1 MPTPIEILKNE
12 LANVFFDHHS
22 PLPLYHQVYSF
33 LRELIESG
41 KLQPGDLLPSEADLT
56 DLFNVGRQTVRK
68 ALSNLVNDHMLE
80 RYAGKGTFVCDAK
93 QRNNFYM
100 DRSFSQQLIDM
111 GLQPYSKVLRKQPG
125 NIDET
130 ADAQLIKKAGS
141 PCLYLDRI
149 RYGNDMPVGLQ
160 YCTII
165 TERCPDIARHDFTTA
180 SLFNVL
186 TTSYHLQI
194 AEIYHVVNAI
204 LADEETGKLLGTA
217 PGAPLL
223 IEKSVTYL
231 ADGEPIEATNSY
243 YRADKYEYSIRFQ
256 YRGNERFPFS
266 G

>member
-111 GLQPYSKVLRKQPG
+111 GLQPYSKVLRKQTG

-130 ADAQLIKKAGS
+130 AEPAVDKKS
-141 PCLYLDRI
+141 RVTLPL
-149 RYGNDMPVGLQ
+149 
-160 YCTII
+160 
-165 TERCPDIARHDFTTA
+165 
-180 SLFNVL
+180 
-186 TTSYHLQI
+186 
-194 AEIYHVVNAI
+194 
-204 LADEETGKLLGTA
+204 
-217 PGAPLL
+217 PGPHPLW
-223 IEKSVTYL
+223 
-231 ADGEPIEATNSY
+231 
-243 YRADKYEYSIRFQ
+243 Q
-256 YRGNERFPFS
+256 
-266 G
+266 